1 MGKKTKKHY
10 VVIKDFN
17 TFMYDYTLH
26 RGGKHF
32 CRYCLHLFITEEIL
46 KREIIGT
53 FRINGKQ
60 RIIMPKEG
68 ECVKFRNY

>member
-1 MGKKTKKHY
+1 MTILY
-10 VVIKDFN
+10 IV
-17 TFMYDYTLH
+17 
-26 RGGKHF
+26 GGKHF

-46 KREIIGT
+46 KREIRGT

>member
-1 MGKKTKKHY
+1 MLLSKILILSCMTILY
-10 VVIKDFN
+10 IV
-17 TFMYDYTLH
+17 
-26 RGGKHF
+26 GGKHF

-68 ECVKFRNY
+68 EYVKLRNY